1 MEPGVSGLIPLIKL
15 ILDAGVF
22 SPVAPAT
29 GEAKPPSS
37 GAGVRPNC
45 GLGSDAK
52 LIQPD
57 TTGKNDYWIC
67 VPSFK

>member
-1 MEPGVSGLIPLIKL
+1 MNGLLPFLKLLLDSGAVSPK
-15 ILDAGVF
+15 
-22 SPVAPAT
+22 APT
-29 GEAKPPSS
+29 TPPSS

-45 GLGSDAK
+45 GLGSKAK

-57 TTGKNDYWIC
+57 DTGKNDYWIC

>member
-1 MEPGVSGLIPLIKL
+1 MSGLIPLIKL
-15 ILDAGVF
+15 ILEMGVF
-22 SPVAPAT
+22 SPVAPT
-29 GEAKPPSS
+29 TREPKPPSS

>member
-1 MEPGVSGLIPLIKL
+1 MNGLLPLLKLLFDSGAVSPI
-15 ILDAGVF
+15 
-22 SPVAPAT
+22 APT
-29 GEAKPPSS
+29 DVTTDVTPPSS

-57 TTGKNDYWIC
+57 DTGKNDYWIC
-67 VPSFK
+67 VPTFK